1 MTSNNNNNTKG
12 TNMNAAQLNNAHET
26 IALLNDERAYWKAS
40 IRRLDPV
47 TDDLGEI
54 TSRIE
59 EINAELARLRRLV
72 G

>member
-1 MTSNNNNNTKG
+1 MTGNNNNTKG
-12 TNMNAAQLNNAHET
+12 TKMNAAELNNAHET

-40 IRRLDPV
+40 LRRLDPV

-54 TSRIE
+54 TSRIT

>member
-1 MTSNNNNNTKG
+1 MT
-12 TNMNAAQLNNAHET
+12 AAELNNAHET

-47 TDDLGEI
+47 TDDPGEI
-54 TSRIE
+54 TGRIE
-59 EINAELARLRRLV
+59 EINAELARLRRLA